1 MLSTSIER
9 LEQIEAARQE
19 TIYSE
24 AFQQWTSSLNVSR
37 LYSNPEP
44 LINAAQMNKEYN
56 YKGEN
61 KVGILSKIFYL

>member
-1 MLSTSIER
+1 MLTSSIER
-9 LEQIEAARQE
+9 LEQIEAERQE
-19 TIYSE
+19 TMFSE

-44 LINAAQMNKEYN
+44 MINAAQMNKEYDFN
-56 YKGEN
+56 GKN

>member
-1 MLSTSIER
+1 MITTSIER
-9 LEQIEAARQE
+9 LEQIEAERQE
-19 TIYSE
+19 IFYSE

-44 LINAAQMNKEYN
+44 LINAREMNKEYN
-56 YKGEN
+56 FNREN